1 MGCAQSKIEN
11 EEAVTRC
18 KERKQ
23 FLKEAVKNRNYFAAT
38 HSAYTVSLR
47 HTGAALSDYGEGEV
61 DAFHRDTLLPSSSAI
76 PAAPRDILPPPPPPL
91 PNFGPPKPL
100 QRAAT
105 MPEFSIPKPDLKPTT
120 SDTIEEEEI
129 DMEEEDDEERNG
141 LSLRRRSRKI
151 ASEEIEEEPPPR
163 PREPSRNPVPPPP
176 ESSNTTSVMDFIF
189 APIQDMPMSS
199 LSEVDEIQSFKD
211 DSRDGRSN
219 YDEGFKKS
227 SDVRVDGGRSETGN
241 ASTSSSTIEVQ
252 VPEKEI
258 EVKPVKKTKQYVHS
272 SSMDVEGNRSGK
284 VLNMMDLLK
293 ELDNHFLSASQ
304 SAAEVSKMLEANRLH
319 FHSNYADNR
328 GHIDHSKR
336 VMQVITWNKSFRG
349 SQYANDEKDE
359 KDEDETDETLAS
371 VLDKI
376 LAWEKKLY
384 DEIKVG
390 EVMKFDYQK
399 KVALLNR
406 QKNRNTSGLSLEK
419 TKAAV
424 SHLHTRYIIDMQ
436 SLDSTVSEID
446 TLRDERLYPKLVSLV
461 DGMAKMWETMNQRH
475 RIQLK
480 IVTDTK
486 FLDTSNAPLETSDKH
501 HQCTVQLHDV
511 AEDWYAQLKAVM
523 IHKKAFVKA
532 LNSWLKLNLIPVD
545 SSLKEQVSSPPRVR
559 PPVQSLLLAWQEN
572 LEKIPDELGRSAISS
587 FAHVIKN
594 IVMHQKDEIKL
605 RMTCEDTR
613 RELFRKTRAF
623 EDWYNRNKDIE
634 RPEDANHK
642 DSITARK
649 IQVELLKNR
658 LEEEEA
664 AYRKQCKQV
673 RDKSTVSIKT
683 HLPVLFQAMSDFTNA
698 TALMYQKLQSISQ
711 SQKNPKHT

>member
-18 KERKQ
+18 KERKE
-23 FLKEAVKNRNYFAAT
+23 FLKEAVKTRNYFAAT
-38 HSAYTVSLR
+38 HSAYTVALR

-61 DAFHRDTLLPSSSAI
+61 DVFHHDTLLPLSSSL

-120 SDTIEEEEI
+120 SDTIEEEDI
-129 DMEEEDDEERNG
+129 DIDDEDDDERNG
-141 LSLRRRSRKI
+141 LSHRRRSRKI
-151 ASEEIEEEPPPR
+151 VSEEIEEEPPPP

-211 DSRDGRSN
+211 DNRDGRSN
-219 YDEGFKKS
+219 YDSGFKKS
-227 SDVRVDGGRSETGN
+227 NDIRVDSSSSDTGN
-241 ASTSSSTIEVQ
+241 ASTSSSTIEIQ
-252 VPEKEI
+252 VPEKAN
-258 EVKPVKKTKQYVHS
+258 EVKPVKKTKQYVQS
-272 SSMDVEGNRSGK
+272 SSMDVEANRSGK
-284 VLNMMDLLK
+284 AHNMLELLK
-293 ELDNHFLSASQ
+293 ELDNHFLGASQ
-304 SAAEVSKMLEANRLH
+304 SASEVSKMLEANRLH

-349 SQYANDEKDE
+349 LPNANDEIEE
-359 KDEDETDETLAS
+359 KDENETDETLAS

-406 QKNRNTSGLSLEK
+406 QKSRNTSDLSLEK

-436 SLDSTVSEID
+436 SLDSTLSEID
-446 TLRDERLYPKLVSLV
+446 TLRDEHLYPKLVSLV
-461 DGMAKMWETMNQRH
+461 NGMAKMWETMNQRH

-480 IVTDTK
+480 IVTDIK
-486 FLDTSNAPLETSDKH
+486 FLDTSNAPLETTDKH
-501 HQCTVQLHDV
+501 YQCTVQLYEIM
-511 AEDWYAQLKAVM
+511 EDWYSQLKAVM
-523 IHKKAFVKA
+523 GHKKAFVKA

-545 SSLKEQVSSPPRVR
+545 SSLKEKVSSPPRAR
-559 PPVQSLLLAWQEN
+559 PAIQSLLLAWQEY
-572 LEKIPDELGRSAISS
+572 LEKIPEELGRSAIFS
-587 FAHVIKN
+587 FAHVIKH
-594 IVMHQKDEIKL
+594 IMMHQRDELKM
-605 RMTCEDTR
+605 RMACEDTR
-613 RELFRKTRAF
+613 KELSRKTRAF
-623 EDWYNRNKDIE
+623 EDWYHRNKDIE

-649 IQVELLKNR
+649 IQVELVKNR

-673 RDKSTVSIKT
+673 RDKSTVSMKT
-683 HLPVLFQAMSDFTNA
+683 HLPELFRAMSDFTNA
-698 TALMYQKLQSISQ
+698 TALMYQKLQSIAQ

>member
-11 EEAVTRC
+11 EEALSRIGITSL
-18 KERKQ
+18 Q
-23 FLKEAVKNRNYFAAT
+23 HTL
-38 HSAYTVSLR
+38 HISSLR

-61 DAFHRDTLLPSSSAI
+61 DAYHP
-76 PAAPRDILPPPPPPL
+76 PRDILPPPPPPL

-129 DMEEEDDEERNG
+129 DVEDEDDEERNG
-141 LSLRRRSRKI
+141 LSHRRRSRKI
-151 ASEEIEEEPPPR
+151 VNEEVEQEPPPR

-176 ESSNTTSVMDFIF
+176 ESSNTTSVMDYLF

-219 YDEGFKKS
+219 YDKGFKKS
-227 SDVRVDGGRSETGN
+227 NEILVDSSSSDAGN

-252 VPEKEI
+252 VPEKAK
-258 EVKPVKKTKQYVHS
+258 EVKPVKKTKQYVQS

-304 SAAEVSKMLEANRLH
+304 SAAEVSRMLEANRLH

-349 SQYANDEKDE
+349 LQN
-359 KDEDETDETLAS
+359 DETDETLAS

-384 DEIKVG
+384 DEIKV
-390 EVMKFDYQK
+390 
-399 KVALLNR
+399 ALLNR
-406 QKNRNTSGLSLEK
+406 QKSRNTSDSSLEK

-461 DGMAKMWETMNQRH
+461 DG
-475 RIQLK
+475 IQLK
-480 IVTDTK
+480 IVTDIK

-511 AEDWYAQLKAVM
+511 VEDWYAQLKAVM
-523 IHKKAFVKA
+523 SHKKAFVKA

-559 PPVQSLLLAWQEN
+559 PPVQSLLLAWQEH
-572 LEKIPDELGRSAISS
+572 LEKIPEELGRSAIFS
-587 FAHVIKN
+587 FSHVIKN
-594 IVMHQKDEIKL
+594 IVMHQKDEINL

-634 RPEDANHK
+634 RPDDANYK

-649 IQVELLKNR
+649 IQVELVKNR

-683 HLPVLFQAMSDFTNA
+683 HLPELFRAMSDFTNA
-698 TALMYQKLQSISQ
+698 TALMYQKLQSVVQ
-711 SQKNPKHT
+711 SQKNP

>member
-18 KERKQ
+18 KDRKQ

-61 DAFHRDTLLPSSSAI
+61 DAFHRDTLLPSSSAL

-129 DMEEEDDEERNG
+129 DVEDEDDDERNG
-141 LSLRRRSRKI
+141 LSHRRRSRKI
-151 ASEEIEEEPPPR
+151 VNEEVEEEPPPR

-176 ESSNTTSVMDFIF
+176 ESSNTTSVMDYLF

-219 YDEGFKKS
+219 YDTGFKKS
-227 SDVRVDGGRSETGN
+227 NDIRVDSSSSDAGN

-252 VPEKEI
+252 VPVEKAN

-293 ELDNHFLSASQ
+293 ELDNHFLSAFQ

-349 SQYANDEKDE
+349 LQNANDE

-406 QKNRNTSGLSLEK
+406 QKSRNPSDLSLEK
-419 TKAAV
+419 TKTAV

-446 TLRDERLYPKLVSLV
+446 TLRDEHLYPKLVSLV
-461 DGMAKMWETMNQRH
+461 DGMAKMWETMNQHH

-480 IVTDTK
+480 IVTDVK

-511 AEDWYAQLKAVM
+511 VEDWYVQLKAVM
-523 IHKKAFVKA
+523 SHKKAFVKA

-545 SSLKEQVSSPPRVR
+545 SSLKEQVPSPPRVR
-559 PPVQSLLLAWQEN
+559 LPVQSLLLAWQEY

-587 FAHVIKN
+587 FAHVMKN

-649 IQVELLKNR
+649 IQVELVKNR

-673 RDKSTVSIKT
+673 RDKSTVSMKT
-683 HLPVLFQAMSDFTNA
+683 HLPDLFRAMSDFTNA
-698 TALMYQKLQSISQ
+698 TALMYQKLQSIAQ
-711 SQKNPKHT
+711 SQKNPTHT